1 MMCLALW
8 TPCLASNQV
17 SSAGI
22 RIERGAAAPFTGYLF
37 TESVARDIAQGWKDA
52 EMQVQI
58 ISRAYE
64 DLKRETLESANAL
77 NAEIITLNNALL
89 GDARKARRERRRK
102 NFWQISTAVIIGGV
116 IGIAIHNNK

>member
-1 MMCLALW
+1 
-8 TPCLASNQV
+8 
-17 SSAGI
+17 
-22 RIERGAAAPFTGYLF
+22 
-37 TESVARDIAQGWKDA
+37 
-52 EMQVQI
+52 MQVQI